1 MFRQVCKRINA
12 AIRRSKVRLSP
23 ANIQPSSYYRNCS
36 SKVQRMVETGSL
48 LSMEPLTLASAQS
61 RDILV
66 ALGMDLVP
74 FAEDDEESR

>member
-1 MFRQVCKRINA
+1 
-12 AIRRSKVRLSP
+12 
-23 ANIQPSSYYRNCS
+23 
-36 SKVQRMVETGSL
+36 MVETGSL